1 MDHFFCS
8 KTYLEKKNEK
18 KLTAKKY
25 VTVCVLPETEDHI
38 NLFQVNFLSLY
49 HLKISEN
56 LWFFIFLGGWKENIG
71 LK

>member
-1 MDHFFCS
+1 M
-8 KTYLEKKNEK
+8 KK

-56 LWFFIFLGGWKENIG
+56 LWFFIFLSG
-71 LK
+71 